1 MNNQTNS
8 NAKPMYTGPA
18 PLTGGYPQW
27 QIQQQAQQNVP
38 YQGMYNGNPG
48 GAYNMPSQ
56 MNQQYGY
63 APSPYNMQYQGGQSS
78 QLGRYVPPTMQP
90 GSQGLYNSNQ
100 WNNNGGYQ
108 YNLPNAYGQTGL
120 NYGQGQGQA
129 PMPSYQGMA
138 SQAQGA
144 LAQQMFSDPSMLNP
158 QDRAFFNQQFQG
170 MFNQNT
176 GQSPM
181 QQTNFGQMYNMGNN
195 QGQGQQRLAGMMNA
209 YFSDPSSFQDS
220 QLRDQMRQQL
230 QGLFSQNTG
239 PSPMQQ
245 VNFGQQGQML
255 NRQQWQGAN
264 SGVGAAPTVDDT
276 AARQALL
283 EQRANDLRQ
292 RQWNQVLGSRGGRV
306 NFPGG
311 G

>member
-18 PLTGGYPQW
+18 PLTGGYPQG
-27 QIQQQAQQNVP
+27 QIQQQAQQKVP

-48 GAYNMPSQ
+48 GAYNMPSRNQ
-56 MNQQYGY
+56 GNMNQQYGY
-63 APSPYNMQYQGGQSS
+63 APSPYNMQYQGGQSA
-78 QLGRYVPPTMQP
+78 QLGRYTPPTMQP
-90 GSQGLYNSNQ
+90 GSAFLQQGLYNSNQ

-108 YNLPNAYGQTGL
+108 YNLPNSYGQTGL
-120 NYGQGQGQA
+120 NYGQGQA
-129 PMPSYQGMA
+129 AMYPGMY
-138 SQAQGA
+138 
-144 LAQQMFSDPSMLNP
+144 
-158 QDRAFFNQQFQG
+158 NQ
-170 MFNQNT
+170 
-176 GQSPM
+176 
-181 QQTNFGQMYNMGNN
+181 GQMYNMGNN
-195 QGQGQQRLAGMMNA
+195 QGQGQQLLAGMMNA

-292 RQWNQVLGSRGGRV
+292 RQWNQVLESRGGRV

>member
-1 MNNQTNS
+1 
-8 NAKPMYTGPA
+8 
-18 PLTGGYPQW
+18 
-27 QIQQQAQQNVP
+27 
-38 YQGMYNGNPG
+38 
-48 GAYNMPSQ
+48 
-56 MNQQYGY
+56 
-63 APSPYNMQYQGGQSS
+63 
-78 QLGRYVPPTMQP
+78 MQP
-90 GSQGLYNSNQ
+90 GSAFLQQGLYNSNQ
-100 WNNNGGYQ
+100 WNNTGGYQ

-120 NYGQGQGQA
+120 NYGQGQA
-129 PMPSYQGMA
+129 AMYPGMY
-138 SQAQGA
+138 
-144 LAQQMFSDPSMLNP
+144 
-158 QDRAFFNQQFQG
+158 NQ
-170 MFNQNT
+170 
-176 GQSPM
+176 
-181 QQTNFGQMYNMGNN
+181 GQMYNMGNN
-195 QGQGQQRLAGMMNA
+195 QGQGQQLLAGMMNA

-292 RQWNQVLGSRGGRV
+292 RQWNQVLESRGGRV